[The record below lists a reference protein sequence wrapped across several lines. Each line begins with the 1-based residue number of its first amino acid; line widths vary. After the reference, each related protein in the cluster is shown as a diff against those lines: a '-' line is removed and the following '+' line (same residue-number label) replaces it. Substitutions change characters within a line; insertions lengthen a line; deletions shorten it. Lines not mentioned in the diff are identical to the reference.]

1 MIIFLTRMD
10 AGRRGATAL
19 EPSDL
24 LDAIIREDQGELATR
39 FVGSITRSGPL
50 RAPEPFFSKEAASKA
65 LRKLGDHC
73 QHGQAVADSVD
84 IPTSSAL
91 ASMLNAAT
99 GLAKELQHNEVHP
112 LHLLA
117 AMLSEEGDVT
127 LEILKDVGL
136 SREAVMA
143 ALGT

>member
-1 MIIFLTRMD
+1 MEGTSR
-10 AGRRGATAL
+10 TAC
-19 EPSDL
+19 
-24 LDAIIREDQGELATR
+24 IRCWMTWE
-39 FVGSITRSGPL
+39 
-50 RAPEPFFSKEAASKA
+50 
-65 LRKLGDHC
+65 
-73 QHGQAVADSVD
+73 
-84 IPTSSAL
+84 SSAL
-91 ASMLNAAT
+91 ASVLDAAT